1 MSFFDESYFQSSKTS
16 CCFVIL
22 ETIIMKLV
30 LSLLITVL
38 VSLSSFAQDQII
50 KKDGKKISCKI
61 TEIGL
66 SEIKY
71 YNQDNLQGPLYSI
84 GKEQVQM
91 IVFENGKKEQFNSND
106 DLKNWDNYPGQ
117 LTKAIKLNFFSP
129 LIGYSEF
136 SFEKQVA
143 VGKSYELSLGIIG
156 LGRNNILE
164 YNYATSFNETKKNQ
178 FGVFVSGGYKFS
190 KLPDF
195 LFGRT
200 RFTHIMQ
207 GAYIKPILYL
217 GTYSEN
223 RIAYKASSQYEI
235 EKQQV
240 NFGALHLEFGKQ
252 WVFSNKVLLDGY
264 WGLGYGFDNKLESN
278 SYTNTEATAAYN
290 YANTRL
296 GTSPGLSFSFG
307 IKLGMLIQ

>member
-1 MSFFDESYFQSSKTS
+1 
-16 CCFVIL
+16 
-22 ETIIMKLV
+22 MKLV
-30 LSLLITVL
+30 FSLIIAVLI
-38 VSLSSFAQDQII
+38 SLSSFAQDQII
-50 KKDGKKISCKI
+50 KKDGKKISGKI

-71 YNQDNLQGPLYSI
+71 YSQDNLQGPLYSI
-84 GKEQVQM
+84 SKELVHM
-91 IVFENGKKEQFNSND
+91 IIYENGKKEIFDAND

-136 SFEKQVA
+136 SFEKQVS

-156 LGRNNILE
+156 LGNNNILD
-164 YNYATSFNETKKNQ
+164 YNYSSINETKKNQ
-178 FGVFVSGGYKFS
+178 FGIFVSGGYKFS

-207 GAYIKPILYL
+207 GAYIKPIIYL
-217 GTYSEN
+217 GSYSEN

-252 WVFSNKVLLDGY
+252 WVFGNKVLIDGY

-278 SYTNTEATAAYN
+278 SYTNSEATAAYN

-296 GTSPGLSFSFG
+296 GSSPGLSFSFG
-307 IKLGMLIQ
+307 IKFGMLIK

>member
-1 MSFFDESYFQSSKTS
+1 
-16 CCFVIL
+16 
-22 ETIIMKLV
+22 MKQAF
-30 LSLLITVL
+30 SLLIVVL
-38 VSLSSFAQDQII
+38 LGFSSYAQDQIL
-50 KKDGKKISCKI
+50 KKDGKKINCKV
-61 TEIGL
+61 TEIGI

-71 YNQDNLQGPLYSI
+71 YSQDNLQGPLYSI
-84 GKEQVQM
+84 SKEQVQM
-91 IVFENGKKEQFNSND
+91 IVYENGKKELFNTND
-106 DLKNWDNYPGQ
+106 DLKSWDNYPGQ

-143 VGKSYELSLGIIG
+143 VGKSYELALGIIG
-156 LGRNNILE
+156 LGKNNLLD
-164 YNYATSFNETKKNQ
+164 YNYASSIDETKKNQ
-178 FGVFVSGGYKFS
+178 FGVYLSGGYKFS

-200 RFTHIMQ
+200 RFTHVMQ
-207 GAYIKPILYL
+207 GAYIKPVLYL

-223 RIAYKASSQYEI
+223 RIAYKASSQYAI

-252 WVFSNKVLLDGY
+252 WVFGNKVLLDGY

-278 SYTNTEATAAYN
+278 SYTNSTATAAYN

-296 GTSPGLSFSFG
+296 GNSPGLSFSFG
-307 IKLGMLIQ
+307 IKLGMLIR

>member
-1 MSFFDESYFQSSKTS
+1 
-16 CCFVIL
+16 
-22 ETIIMKLV
+22 MKLIF
-30 LSLLITVL
+30 SLIIAVII
-38 VSLSSFAQDQII
+38 SLSSFAQDQII
-50 KKDGKKISCKI
+50 KKDGKKISGKI

-71 YNQDNLQGPLYSI
+71 YSQDNLQGPLYSI
-84 GKEQVQM
+84 SKELVQV
-91 IVFENGKKEQFNSND
+91 IIYENGKKEMFNVND

-117 LTKAIKLNFFSP
+117 LTKAIKLNFLSP

-136 SFEKQVA
+136 SFEKQVS

-156 LGRNNILE
+156 LGNNNILD
-164 YNYATSFNETKKNQ
+164 YNYTSSINETKKNQ

-207 GAYIKPILYL
+207 GAYIKPVIYL
-217 GTYSEN
+217 GSYSEN
-223 RIAYKASSQYEI
+223 RIAYKANSQYDI

-252 WVFSNKVLLDGY
+252 WVFGNKVLIDGY

-278 SYTNTEATAAYN
+278 SYTNSEATAAYN

-296 GTSPGLSFSFG
+296 GSSPGLSFSFG
-307 IKLGMLIQ
+307 LKLGMLIR

>member
-1 MSFFDESYFQSSKTS
+1 
-16 CCFVIL
+16 
-22 ETIIMKLV
+22 MKLV
-30 LSLLITVL
+30 FPILIAIL
-38 VSLSSFAQDQII
+38 ISLSSFAQDQII
-50 KKDGKKISCKI
+50 KKDGQKISGKI

-71 YNQDNLQGPLYSI
+71 YHQDNLQGPLYSI
-84 GKEQVQM
+84 SKELVQM
-91 IVFENGKKEQFNSND
+91 IIYENGKKEIFNAND
-106 DLKNWDNYPGQ
+106 DLKNRDNYPGQ

-136 SFEKQVA
+136 SFEKQVS
-143 VGKSYELSLGIIG
+143 VGQSYELSLGIIG
-156 LGRNNILE
+156 LGKNNLLD
-164 YNYATSFNETKKNQ
+164 YNYASSINETQKNQ

-207 GAYIKPILYL
+207 GAYLKPVIYL
-217 GTYSEN
+217 GSYSEN
-223 RIAYKASSQYEI
+223 RIAYKASSQYAI

-252 WVFSNKVLLDGY
+252 WVFGNKVLIDGY

-278 SYTNTEATAAYN
+278 SYTNSKATAAYN

-296 GTSPGLSFSFG
+296 GNSPGLSFSFG
-307 IKLGMLIQ
+307 VKLGMLIR